1 MTIQIKLIEQ
11 FLVFSSL
18 CFFELMILSSIVTTV
33 ESLPSLALIT
43 QLYLYFKKMFFCSM
57 QNTWLLRKYSIY
69 RFYKPYY
76 KFLEV
81 TELNEIILGM

>member
-18 CFFELMILSSIVTTV
+18 CFFELMILSSIVITV

-43 QLYLYFKKMFFCSM
+43 QLYLYFKKKCFFVPCKIHGCLG
-57 QNTWLLRKYSIY
+57 NILYTDFINYTID
-69 RFYKPYY
+69 
-76 KFLEV
+76 FLK
-81 TELNEIILGM
+81 